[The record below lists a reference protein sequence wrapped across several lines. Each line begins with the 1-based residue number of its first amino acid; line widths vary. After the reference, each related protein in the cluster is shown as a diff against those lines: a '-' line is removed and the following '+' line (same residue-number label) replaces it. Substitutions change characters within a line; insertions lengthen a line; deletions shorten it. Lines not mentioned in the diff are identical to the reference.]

1 MRHALSIYDILR
13 IDHFRGFDT
22 YWAIPAGDENA
33 RGGKWEQGP
42 GMDLFRA
49 LRTALGD
56 LPIVAEDLGE
66 IFDSVR
72 VLLAESGFPGMK
84 VLQFSLNGTDSVDLP
99 HNYPAHCVAYPGT
112 HDNNTLRGWLENE
125 TTPAQRKQAKAYFAL
140 TEQEGEITGLL
151 RGVLAS
157 PAELAIVTMA
167 DWLEKGSEARMNTP
181 GNPVGNWQWRVAA
194 KDLTPALARKIHEM
208 SARYFR
214 AEPLPEVEPEKEKAP
229 APQPKAKAADA
240 KEEKTTAPAKKSS
253 KKCKVIF

>member
-1 MRHALSIYDILR
+1 
-13 IDHFRGFDT
+13 
-22 YWAIPAGDENA
+22 
-33 RGGKWEQGP
+33 
-42 GMDLFRA
+42 
-49 LRTALGD
+49 
-56 LPIVAEDLGE
+56 
-66 IFDSVR
+66 
-72 VLLAESGFPGMK
+72 MK

-181 GNPVGNWQWRVAA
+181 GDRWQLAVAR
-194 KDLTPALARKIHEM
+194 L
-208 SARYFR
+208 
-214 AEPLPEVEPEKEKAP
+214 PLR
-229 APQPKAKAADA
+229 
-240 KEEKTTAPAKKSS
+240 
-253 KKCKVIF
+253 I

>member
-1 MRHALSIYDILR
+1 
-13 IDHFRGFDT
+13 
-22 YWAIPAGDENA
+22 
-33 RGGKWEQGP
+33 
-42 GMDLFRA
+42 
-49 LRTALGD
+49 
-56 LPIVAEDLGE
+56 
-66 IFDSVR
+66 
-72 VLLAESGFPGMK
+72 MK

-181 GNPVGNWQWRVAA
+181 GDPVGNWQWRVAA
-194 KDLTPALARKIHEM
+194 KDLTPALAQKIHEM

-214 AEPLPEVEPEKEKAP
+214 AEPLPEAEPKKEKAP

-240 KEEKTTAPAKKSS
+240 KEEKTTAPAKKAAKSA
-253 KKCKVIF
+253 K